1 MVGVDTIYSNGKRW
15 MLHAAF
21 GVLACSFVLAQT
33 GSRTSWGGYG
43 ALTLN
48 QHSADFRSFPGVPN
62 CCPSFQSGSGTGIA
76 VGALGRLP
84 IGGALRAELRLGYT
98 TLGGTL
104 TRLENTVVSGGIPG
118 QFEHRVDASLSALT
132 LEPMIGMRLAGPL
145 HAYVGTRIGVVS
157 TARFSQK
164 ETIIE
169 PASGT
174 FPNGS
179 RVQNVVTDAAIP
191 NTLPVTVAA
200 VAGVQAD
207 LPLNAASTLL
217 LVPEISYAY
226 NPTSV
231 VDQLSWNVHQ
241 LRIGASIVWAPS
253 TAPAVQPAQQDDL
266 RPSVDTSVVV
276 WTNSDNG
283 TVKTEPQKEASV
295 QATMTVTGVEADGTE
310 TSNFVIRA
318 EEFASVMMTP
328 LLNYVFFD
336 DGEASLP
343 QRYSRIRADETS
355 GFREE
360 RVNDPDRL
368 PTYYH
373 VLNIVGSRLRRSPE
387 ATITLV
393 GCNADVGVEEG
404 NTELSLRRAQQV
416 RQYLIDVWGIA
427 EGRMRLEQ
435 RNLPQ
440 KAALSK
446 TPEAAQ
452 ENRRVEIISSDDSIL
467 MPIISR
473 DTVRTVTPPALRMR
487 PMVIADR
494 AVARWQVSIQ
504 QSDTMLKTFSGIGA
518 VPDVLD
524 WNVQQESSSQ
534 PRRDAPLDYRLD
546 VEDTEGRRAVVNGQ
560 LPLRLITVTKKRAE
574 SIADKEIDRFSLILF
589 DIRSAELSQ
598 TNRAIVDLIKPYI
611 RPSSAVTLTGLTDR
625 LGNASS
631 NRALA
636 ESRARNT
643 ARSLGVA
650 GRAVIRSSG
659 NATTYAPDLPEGRL
673 YTRTVD
679 VVVETPVQP

>member
-1 MVGVDTIYSNGKRW
+1 MYSNGKRW

-21 GVLACSFVLAQT
+21 CVLACSFVLAQT

-62 CCPSFQSGSGTGIA
+62 CCPLFQSGSGTGMA
-76 VGALGRLP
+76 FGALGRLP
-84 IGGALRAELRLGYT
+84 LSSALRAELRLGYT

-132 LEPMIGMRLAGPL
+132 LEPMIGIRLAGPL
-145 HAYVGTRIGVVS
+145 HAYIGTRIGVVS

-169 PASGT
+169 PLRGT

-253 TAPAVQPAQQDDL
+253 TVPVAEPVQQVRQQEDDQ
-266 RPSVDTSVVV
+266 RPRVDTAVVA
-276 WTNSDNG
+276 SSKPDDG
-283 TVKTEPQKEASV
+283 TAGTEPKSAASLTL
-295 QATMTVTGVEADGTE
+295 TMSVSGVESDGTE
-310 TSNFVIRA
+310 LSDFVIRT

-336 DGEASLP
+336 EGEASLP
-343 QRYSRIRADETS
+343 SRYSRITSDETS
-355 GFREE
+355 TFREE
-360 RVNDPDRL
+360 LINSADRL
-368 PTYYH
+368 PTYYQ
-373 VLNIVGSRLRRSPE
+373 VLNIIGSRLRRSSV

-393 GCNADVGVEEG
+393 GCNADVGIEYG
-404 NTELSLRRAQQV
+404 NTDLSMRRALQV
-416 RQYLIDVWGIA
+416 RQYLNDVWGIA
-427 EGRMRLEQ
+427 EGRMILQQ
-435 RNLPQ
+435 RNLPE

-446 TPEAAQ
+446 VPGAAQ
-452 ENRRVEIISSDDSIL
+452 ENRRVEIIASDPSIL
-467 MPIISR
+467 TPIISR
-473 DTVRTVTPPALRMR
+473 DTLRTISPPSVRMR
-487 PMVIADR
+487 PAVIADH
-494 AVARWQVSIQ
+494 AIARWQIRIL
-504 QSDTMLKTFSGIGA
+504 QSDVTLKTFSGTGA
-518 VPDVLD
+518 VPNVLD
-524 WNVQQESSSQ
+524 WHVQQESSTQ
-534 PRRDAPLDYRLD
+534 PRRDAPLDYQLEA
-546 VEDTEGRRAVVNGQ
+546 EDTEGHRASVRGQ
-560 LPLRLITVTKKRAE
+560 LPVRLITVSKKRTE

-589 DIRSAELSQ
+589 DIRSSELSQ
-598 TNRAIVDLIKPYI
+598 ANKSVIDLIRPYI
-611 RPSSAVTLTGLTDR
+611 RQTSTVTLTGLTDR
-625 LGNASS
+625 LGNASQ
-631 NRALA
+631 NETLA
-636 ESRARNT
+636 ESRARSV
-643 ARSLGVA
+643 AKSLGVVNI
-650 GRAVIRSSG
+650 GIIRANG
-659 NATTYAPDLPEGRL
+659 NAATYAPDLPEGRL

-679 VVVETPVQP
+679 VIVETPVQP